1 MQINVEEVK
10 EGEIC
15 FGELNITKQ
24 IKKLTKKEA
33 EEELSKKYDCEVK
46 ID

>member
-10 EGEIC
+10 RGEIC
-15 FGELNITKQ
+15 FGILNIAKQ
-24 IKKLTKKEA
+24 IKKLTKEEA
-33 EEELSKKYDCEVK
+33 EKELSEKYECEVK

>member
-15 FGELNITKQ
+15 FGELNIVKV
-24 IKKLTKKEA
+24 IKKLTKEEA
-33 EEELSKKYDCEVK
+33 ERELSEKYECEVK
-46 ID
+46 IN